1 MARIAKQKIEENQ
14 VSNPNTE
21 LDELKKQVAELTKIL
36 MNNQN
41 QPEIKGTVEEIK
53 EGSIKVSG
61 DDYIKVMSLCPH
73 ELNLTTQS
81 KGRGKIF
88 TFRKMF
94 EVKRILYRDLA
105 DIMENHPVFLEQGLF
120 IILDVDVVRKHGLDE
135 AYEKLLDKK
144 KIEQVL
150 QGNQTDAVNL
160 FKVANPRQQ
169 QMIAQM
175 MIDDIVNEK
184 SVDLNFVDR
193 ISRIVGYNLQERAEN
208 IKKLMNPDKN
218 V

>member
-1 MARIAKQKIEENQ
+1 
-14 VSNPNTE
+14 
-21 LDELKKQVAELTKIL
+21 
-36 MNNQN
+36 
-41 QPEIKGTVEEIK
+41 
-53 EGSIKVSG
+53 
-61 DDYIKVMSLCPH
+61 
-73 ELNLTTQS
+73 
-81 KGRGKIF
+81 
-88 TFRKMF
+88 MF

-105 DIMENHPVFLEQGLF
+105 DIMENHPAFLEQGLF
-120 IILDVDVVRKHGLDE
+120 IILDTDVVRKHGLDE

-160 FKVANPRQQ
+160 FKVANPKQQ

-175 MIDDIVNEK
+175 IIDDIVNER

-193 ISRIVGYNLQERAEN
+193 ISRIVGYSLQERAEN
-208 IKKLMNPDKN
+208 IKQLMKPDKN